1 MNQVVVSLQELQA
14 EAETTNTSKM
24 TSQVRGRMDMHIE
37 LSYCSFEGFKMLA
50 VNYLSFE
57 SHLLVDTI
65 LRLLRD

>member
-50 VNYLSFE
+50 MNDLSFE
-57 SHLLVDTI
+57 S
-65 LRLLRD
+65 RLCSTQFYAC